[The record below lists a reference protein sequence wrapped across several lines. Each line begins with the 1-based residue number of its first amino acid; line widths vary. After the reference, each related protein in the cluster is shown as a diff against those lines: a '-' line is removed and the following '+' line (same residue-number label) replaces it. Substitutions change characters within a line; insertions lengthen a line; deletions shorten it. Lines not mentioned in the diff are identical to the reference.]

1 MISDMGTLLWNEFSI
16 SMTIGDR
23 ERVPFVSHDHFVEEW
38 ESVGRILIRGLNQSP
53 ISLPF
58 CSKNFYATVSLGTR
72 FQIPFSLIHFQQ
84 IYHHW
89 RKGLF

>member
-1 MISDMGTLLWNEFSI
+1 MISDMCTLLWNEFSI

-23 ERVPFVSHDHFVEEW
+23 EKVPLLVMTILLKSGSVWEEFL
-38 ESVGRILIRGLNQSP
+38 SRGLNQSP

-58 CSKNFYATVSLGTR
+58 CPKNFYATASSGTR
-72 FQIPFSLIHFQQ
+72 FQIPFSLIHFQH

-89 RKGLF
+89 RKSSF